1 MRILLTFA
9 GGRGHLEPLIALA
22 RAAEAA
28 RHTVAFVGR
37 PWMREQVEVAG
48 FAAFDAGSD
57 VGLAPVRLPLAEAD
71 LEQDMRDVGSGFARR
86 VGSGRAADLLPLYAE
101 WRPDVVVCEEFDFGA
116 MVMAER
122 LGVAHAT
129 VLISATG
136 AFVRREFVA
145 GPLDV
150 VRMEHGLSSDPGL
163 EMLSRLLVLTPFPP
177 SLRDPGLPLPPTAH
191 HVRLST
197 LDAAQDETAPPWLT
211 RKRDTPTV
219 YVTLGTVYNMESG
232 DLFQRVLA
240 GLRDLAV
247 QVVVT
252 VGRDLDPREL
262 GAPPENVHVE
272 RFIPQAVLL
281 PHCDVVVSHAGSGSV
296 LGALTHGLP
305 MVLVP
310 IGADQ
315 SLNAGRCRAL
325 GVAEVLDAVRATPE
339 MIGAAVSNVL
349 ADSKAREVAASIRH
363 EISAMPGPEHA
374 VTLLERL
381 ASERA
386 PIVNPLVGR

>member
-9 GGRGHLEPLIALA
+9 GGRGHLEPLFSFA

-28 RHTVAFVGR
+28 RHTIAFVGR
-37 PWMREQVEVAG
+37 PWMRPQIESAG
-48 FAAFDAGSD
+48 FAAFAAGSD
-57 VGLAPVRLPLAEAD
+57 VGLTPKRLPLADAD

-86 VGSGRAADLLPLYAE
+86 VASGRAADLLRLYTE

-116 MVMAER
+116 MVIAER
-122 LGVAHAT
+122 LGVLHAT

-136 AFVRREFVA
+136 AFVRSEFVA

-150 VRMEHGLSSDPGL
+150 VRAEHGLSGDPGL
-163 EMLSRLLVLTPFPP
+163 EMLSRFLVLAPFPP
-177 SLRDPGLPLPPTAH
+177 SLRDPDHSLPPTAH

-197 LDAAQDETAPPWLT
+197 LDAAQDETAPSWLT
-211 RKRDTPTV
+211 RRDDTPTV

-240 GLRDLAV
+240 GLRDLAAE
-247 QVVVT
+247 VVIT
-252 VGRDLDPREL
+252 VGRDFDPREL
-262 GAPPENVHVE
+262 GAQPANVHIE
-272 RFIPQAVLL
+272 RFMPQSVIL

-305 MVLVP
+305 MVLIP

-315 SLNAGRCRAL
+315 PLNAGRCRAL
-325 GVAEVLDAVRATPE
+325 GVAEVLDAVGASPE
-339 MIGAAVSNVL
+339 MIGAAVSKVL
-349 ADSKAREVAASIRH
+349 AGGKAREVAARIRH
-363 EISAMPGPEHA
+363 EIAAMPGPGRA

-381 ASERA
+381 SSERA
-386 PIVNPLVGR
+386 PIMQPE

>member
-37 PWMREQVEVAG
+37 PWMRPQVEAAG
-48 FAAFDAGSD
+48 FTAFVAGSD
-57 VGLAPVRLPLAEAD
+57 VGLTPERLLLPDAD
-71 LEQDMRDVGSGFARR
+71 LEQDMRDVGRGFARR
-86 VGSGRAADLLPLYAE
+86 VASGRAADLSPLYVE

-116 MVMAER
+116 MVIAER
-122 LGVAHAT
+122 LGLPHAT
-129 VLISATG
+129 VLVSATG
-136 AFVRREFVA
+136 AFVRSEFVT

-150 VRMEHGLSSDPGL
+150 VRAEHGLPRDPGL
-163 EMLSRLLVLTPFPP
+163 AMPRRFLVFDPFPP
-177 SLRDPGLPLPPTAH
+177 SLRDPELSSPPTAH
-191 HVRLST
+191 HARLST
-197 LDAAQDETAPPWLT
+197 LDATRDETAPSLLT
-211 RKRDTPTV
+211 RKNDTPTV
-219 YVTLGTVYNMESG
+219 YFTLGTVYNMESG

-240 GLRDLAV
+240 GLGDLAV
-247 QVVVT
+247 EVMIT
-252 VGRDLDPREL
+252 VGRDFDPREL
-262 GAPPENVHVE
+262 GAQPASVHVQ

-305 MVLVP
+305 MVLIP

-315 SLNAGRCRAL
+315 PLNAARCRAL
-325 GVAEVLDAVRATPE
+325 GVAQVLDAVEATPE
-339 MIGAAVSNVL
+339 MVGAAVSSVL
-349 ADSKAREVAASIRH
+349 ADGKAREIAARISH
-363 EISAMPGPEHA
+363 EIVAMPGPEHA
-374 VTLLERL
+374 VTLLDRL

-386 PIVNPLVGR
+386 PIVQPE

>member
-22 RAAEAA
+22 HAAEAA

-37 PWMREQVEVAG
+37 PWMRPQVEAAG
-48 FAAFDAGSD
+48 FAAFVAGSD
-57 VGLAPVRLPLAEAD
+57 VGLTPERLPLAGAD

-86 VGSGRAADLLPLYAE
+86 VASGRAADLSSLYAE

-116 MVMAER
+116 MVIAER
-122 LGVAHAT
+122 LGVPHAT
-129 VLISATG
+129 VLVSATG
-136 AFVRREFVA
+136 AFVRNEFVT
-145 GPLDV
+145 GPLDA
-150 VRMEHGLSSDPGL
+150 VRAEHGLSRDPDL
-163 EMLSRLLVLTPFPP
+163 AMPSRFLVLDPFPP
-177 SLRDPGLPLPPTAH
+177 SLRDPDLSSPLTAR

-197 LDAAQDETAPPWLT
+197 LDATQDETAPSWLT
-211 RKRDTPTV
+211 RKDDTPTV

-247 QVVVT
+247 EVVIT
-252 VGRDLDPREL
+252 VGRDFDPREL
-262 GAPPENVHVE
+262 GAQPANVHVE
-272 RFIPQAVLL
+272 RFMPQAVLL

-305 MVLVP
+305 MVLIP

-315 SLNAGRCRAL
+315 PLNASRCRAL
-325 GVAEVLDAVRATPE
+325 GVAEVLDAVGATAE

-349 ADSKAREVAASIRH
+349 ADGKAREVAARIRH
-363 EISAMPGPEHA
+363 EIVAMPGPENA
-374 VTLLERL
+374 VTLLHAL

-386 PIVNPLVGR
+386 PIVQPE